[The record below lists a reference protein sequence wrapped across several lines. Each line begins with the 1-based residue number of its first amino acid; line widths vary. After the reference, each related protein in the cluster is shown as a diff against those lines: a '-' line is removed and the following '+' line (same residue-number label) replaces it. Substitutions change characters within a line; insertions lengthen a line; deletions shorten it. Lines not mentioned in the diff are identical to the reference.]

1 MVKLTKKNVRILETI
16 LVFTMAILIIA
27 APVVAQGPTLNLPPN
42 PVDVIV
48 QNDTTSYFVTTL
60 SNVPGGYDVTN
71 GPYSGWCIDH
81 NITMTRNETF
91 VALLYSSLNPP
102 PGNYSD
108 IQWDKVNY
116 ILNNKLANF
125 TETQDAIWNFVNN
138 TSTNFQSLDP
148 NETALVNASYE
159 YGTGFVPSPGQS
171 VAVIVFPQS
180 SGSFQDSIIEATMPQ
195 PLTVNATVTGSA
207 TLIGD
212 NTYQMDQGATA
223 YFAANA
229 QGGIQPYSYT
239 WYVNDTAN
247 TTNQTM
253 TFTAQQTGTYIIY
266 ANATDS
272 SNPPQNASSAN
283 YTVNVTIPEYPLLAI
298 GLLAAS
304 LPVTLLTRRKKSKI
318 V

>member
-1 MVKLTKKNVRILETI
+1 
-16 LVFTMAILIIA
+16 
-27 APVVAQGPTLNLPPN
+27 
-42 PVDVIV
+42 
-48 QNDTTSYFVTTL
+48 
-60 SNVPGGYDVTN
+60 
-71 GPYSGWCIDH
+71 
-81 NITMTRNETF
+81 
-91 VALLYSSLNPP
+91 
-102 PGNYSD
+102 
-108 IQWDKVNY
+108 
-116 ILNNKLANF
+116 
-125 TETQDAIWNFVNN
+125 
-138 TSTNFQSLDP
+138 
-148 NETALVNASYE
+148 
-159 YGTGFVPSPGQS
+159 
-171 VAVIVFPQS
+171 
-180 SGSFQDSIIEATMPQ
+180 MPQ

-304 LPVTLLTRRKKSKI
+304 LPVILLTRRKKSKI

>member
-1 MVKLTKKNVRILETI
+1 MVKGTKKTVIILETI
-16 LVFTMAILIIA
+16 IALTLAILIIA
-27 APVVAQGPTLNLPPN
+27 APVRAQGASLNLPSN

-48 QNDTTSYFVTTL
+48 QNDATSWFVTTL
-60 SNVPGGYDVTN
+60 SNVPSGYDVTN
-71 GPYSGWCIDH
+71 TTYLGWCIDH
-81 NITMTRNETF
+81 TIVMTRNETF
-91 VALLYSSLNPP
+91 EALLYSSLNPP
-102 PGNYSD
+102 SGNYSN
-108 IQWDKVNY
+108 IQWDMVNY
-116 ILNNKLANF
+116 VLNNKLANF

-138 TSTNFQSLDP
+138 TSTSFQSLDP
-148 NETALVNASYE
+148 NETALVNAAHQ
-159 YGTGFVPSPGQS
+159 YGTGFVPSSGQS
-171 VAVIVFPQS
+171 VAVIVFPQN

-195 PLTVNATVTGSA
+195 PLTVNAAVTGGV

-212 NTYQMDQGATA
+212 NTYQMNQGATA

-272 SNPPQNASSAN
+272 SNPPQNASSTN
-283 YTVNVTIPEYPLLAI
+283 YTVNVTIPEYSLLAI

-304 LPVTLLTRRKKSKI
+304 LPVTLLVRGRKNKT